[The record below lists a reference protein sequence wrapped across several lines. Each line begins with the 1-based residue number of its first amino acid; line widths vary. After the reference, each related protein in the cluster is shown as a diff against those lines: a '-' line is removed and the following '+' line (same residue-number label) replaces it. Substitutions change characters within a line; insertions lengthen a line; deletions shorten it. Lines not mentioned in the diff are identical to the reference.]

1 MTMSKFTTLFSI
13 VLLLA
18 AGGFAQAQDG
28 VCRVT
33 AYSVDSTIPDYIRY
47 SDPALVGEF
56 RLKFKGSMIVESFQH
71 KESGVTIT
79 ASVTRMNSTLFHNKP
94 MVIRITIQLIRH
106 GEDAYSFYIGAAESV
121 YDKHWAGS
129 SVSNHLRVG
138 DHKGYTFTVACE
150 KRKD

>member
-1 MTMSKFTTLFSI
+1 MSKFTTLFSI

-18 AGGFAQAQDG
+18 ASGFAQAQDG

-33 AYSVDSTIPDYIRY
+33 AYSVDSAIPDYIRY
-47 SDPALVGEF
+47 SDPAPVGEF

-71 KESGVTIT
+71 KETGVRVT
-79 ASVTRMNSTLFHNKP
+79 ASVTRMNSTLFQNKP
-94 MVIRITIQLIRH
+94 MVIRITIQLIRE

-121 YDKHWAGS
+121 YDKHWVGS
-129 SVSNHLRVG
+129 SVSNHLRVS
-138 DHKGYTFTVACE
+138 DHKGYTFTLACE